1 MIYQLIFLLSHL
13 FLLKNTLFLLI
24 LYVTIHNKDYIKNSE
39 NKSYDAQFESQ
50 FDNHVIE
57 I

>member
-1 MIYQLIFLLSHL
+1 MIYQLTFLLSHL
-13 FLLKNTLFLLI
+13 FLLKNTIFLLI

-39 NKSYDAQFESQ
+39 NKSSDPQ

>member
-13 FLLKNTLFLLI
+13 FLLKNTIFLLI
-24 LYVTIHNKDYIKNSE
+24 IYVTIHNKDYIKNSE